1 VKLDLSPDQELVRDT
16 TRRFLASQSPLT
28 TVRALADDPRGFD
41 PAWWRQGAELGWT
54 AMLVPEE
61 YGGGSLTGQGL
72 LELAMIAEEM
82 GRLVAPGPLLP
93 TNVVAAALAADGTDG
108 QKADV
113 LPGIAAGDLVAAWCV
128 AEPGGV
134 WGPAGVTLEA
144 RPSGGGFVLNGTKS
158 PVEAAAQADRLLVT
172 ARMATGGGTA
182 AGTPAAAGASTASG
196 SPAGALVQLLV
207 TPDTPGV
214 SITPLKSLDF
224 TRRFAKVTFSDVE
237 VGSDAVVG
245 EPGHA
250 AAAAERQLQIA
261 LALQCAETAGI
272 VDRVLAFTVEY
283 AFDRS
288 SFGRPLA
295 SYQALK
301 HRFADMKMWLEAC
314 HATAQGAAE
323 AVEAGS
329 AAAPELVS
337 VAASYVGDH
346 ATDIIQDC
354 VQMHG
359 GIGVTWDHDIHLYL
373 RRATVNRALY
383 GAPDQ
388 HRERLAALLDS

>member
-1 VKLDLSPDQELVRDT
+1 MLKWGL
-16 TRRFLASQSPLT
+16 TR
-28 TVRALADDPRGFD
+28 
-41 PAWWRQGAELGWT
+41 WW
-54 AMLVPEE
+54 
-61 YGGGSLTGQGL
+61 
-72 LELAMIAEEM
+72 
-82 GRLVAPGPLLP
+82 
-93 TNVVAAALAADGTDG
+93 
-108 QKADV
+108 
-113 LPGIAAGDLVAAWCV
+113 
-128 AEPGGV
+128 EPG
-134 WGPAGVTLEA
+134 
-144 RPSGGGFVLNGTKS
+144 R
-158 PVEAAAQADRLLVT
+158 
-172 ARMATGGGTA
+172 
-182 AGTPAAAGASTASG
+182 
-196 SPAGALVQLLV
+196 
-207 TPDTPGV
+207 
-214 SITPLKSLDF
+214 
-224 TRRFAKVTFSDVE
+224 
-237 VGSDAVVG
+237 
-245 EPGHA
+245 A

-272 VDRVLAFTVEY
+272 VDRVFAFTVEY

-329 AAAPELVS
+329 PVAPELVS

-388 HRERLAALLDS
+388 HRERLAALLGI

>member
-1 VKLDLSPDQELVRDT
+1 LDLSPDQELVRDT
-16 TRRFLASQSPLT
+16 TRRFLASQMPLT
-28 TVRALADDPRGFD
+28 AVRALAEDPRGYD

-82 GRLVAPGPLLP
+82 GQLVAPGPLLP
-93 TNVVAAALAADGTDG
+93 TNVVAAALAAGGTES
-108 QKADV
+108 QCADA
-113 LPGIAAGDLVAAWCV
+113 LPGIAAGELVAAWCV

-134 WGPAGVTLEA
+134 WGPAGVALEA
-144 RPSGGGFVLNGTKS
+144 RPSAGGFVLTGTKS

-172 ARMATGGGTA
+172 ARTGTG
-182 AGTPAAAGASTASG
+182 
-196 SPAGALVQLLV
+196 LVQLLV

-214 SITPLKSLDF
+214 SITPLRSLDF
-224 TRRFAKVTFSDVE
+224 TRRFALVSFSDVE
-237 VGSDAVVG
+237 VGADAVVG
-245 EPGHA
+245 ELGHA
-250 AAAAERQLQIA
+250 AEAAERQLQIA
-261 LALQCAETAGI
+261 LVLQCAETAGI
-272 VDRVLAFTVEY
+272 LDRVFAFTVEY

-301 HRFADMKMWLEAC
+301 HRFADMKTWLEAC

-329 AAAPELVS
+329 PDAAELVS
-337 VAASYVGDH
+337 VAASYIGEH
-346 ATDIIQDC
+346 ATAIIQDC

-388 HRERLAALLDS
+388 HRERLAALLGI

>member
-16 TRRFLASQSPLT
+16 TRRFLASQTPLT
-28 TVRALADDPRGFD
+28 TVRALADDPRGYD

-72 LELAMIAEEM
+72 LELAMISEEM
-82 GRLVAPGPLLP
+82 GRLVSPGPLAP
-93 TNVVAAALAADGTDG
+93 TNVVAAALAADGSEK
-108 QKADV
+108 QRADV
-113 LPGIAAGDLVAAWCV
+113 LPAIVAGELVAAWCV
-128 AEPGGV
+128 AEPGGA

-144 RPSGGGFVLNGTKS
+144 RPSGGGFVLTGTKS
-158 PVEAAAQADRLLVT
+158 PVEAGAQADRLLVT
-172 ARMATGGGTA
+172 ARTA
-182 AGTPAAAGASTASG
+182 DG
-196 SPAGALVQLLV
+196 LVQLLV
-207 TPDTPGV
+207 PPDSPGL
-214 SITPLKSLDF
+214 SITPLRSLDF

-237 VGSDAVVG
+237 VGADAVVG
-245 EPGHA
+245 DPGQA

-261 LALQCAETAGI
+261 LVLQCAETAGI
-272 VDRVLAFTVEY
+272 LDRVFAFTVEY

-329 AAAPELVS
+329 GSAAELVS
-337 VAASYVGDH
+337 VAKAYIGDH
-346 ATDIIQDC
+346 ATEILQDC

-383 GAPDQ
+383 GTPDQ
-388 HRERLAALLDS
+388 HRERLAALLGI

>member
-1 VKLDLSPDQELVRDT
+1 MKLDLSPDQELVRDT
-16 TRRFLASQSPLT
+16 TRRFLASQTPLT
-28 TVRALADDPRGFD
+28 TVRALADDPRGYD

-72 LELAMIAEEM
+72 LELAMISEEM
-82 GRLVAPGPLLP
+82 GRLVSPGPLAP
-93 TNVVAAALAADGTDG
+93 TNVVAAALAADGSEK
-108 QKADV
+108 QRADV
-113 LPGIAAGDLVAAWCV
+113 LPAIVAGELVAAWCV
-128 AEPGGV
+128 AEPGGA

-144 RPSGGGFVLNGTKS
+144 RPSGGGFVLTGTKS
-158 PVEAAAQADRLLVT
+158 PVEAGAQADRLLVT
-172 ARMATGGGTA
+172 ARTA
-182 AGTPAAAGASTASG
+182 DG
-196 SPAGALVQLLV
+196 LVQLLV
-207 TPDTPGV
+207 PPDSPGL
-214 SITPLKSLDF
+214 SITPLRSLDF

-237 VGSDAVVG
+237 VGADAVVG
-245 EPGHA
+245 DPGQA

-261 LALQCAETAGI
+261 LVLQCAETAGI
-272 VDRVLAFTVEY
+272 LDRVFAFTVEY

-329 AAAPELVS
+329 GSAAELVS
-337 VAASYVGDH
+337 VAKAYIGDH
-346 ATDIIQDC
+346 ATEILQDC

-383 GAPDQ
+383 GTPDQ
-388 HRERLAALLDS
+388 HRERLAALLGI